1 MKYIKNFE
9 EIEIDNEWN
18 NMFKFTDKDTDF
30 TYKFGDYVLLDL
42 DEIKKTII
50 DGNFNEVS
58 PPIVNMA
65 RIYSVFNCNF
75 PYAIKTYDNDD
86 LDIAIADNEI
96 IRKLTPK
103 EIKKYK
109 KLQQLYK
116 SSKKYNI

>member
-1 MKYIKNFE
+1 MKYIKTFE
-9 EIEIDNEWN
+9 EIYDDSYYQ
-18 NMFKFTDKDTDF
+18 FTGC

-42 DEIKKTII
+42 DEIKKTIA

-65 RIYSVFNCNF
+65 RIYSVLDCKF
-75 PYAIKTYDNDD
+75 PYSIKTYDNDD

-109 KLQQLYK
+109 KLQDIYK
-116 SSKKYNI
+116 SAKKYNIL